1 MNKKEICPSLSVLFS
16 QCCTE
21 KKERLQLPAEPS
33 RTQRD
38 IRSIISG
45 LHIHT
50 QSHIHVYVTSS
61 PKGMPKKTSAHLL
74 IFVSPCPPHFFFSC
88 SPSHT
93 HTHTLTAIYL
103 YLSPLKLMDGL
114 ALNEETI
121 SVIFPPFPLLLG
133 CFSTATK
140 PSLSPLLSLF
150 FSLTPRFRFTC
161 EINVSGV
168 NMKSS
173 GNDDSI

>member
-74 IFVSPCPPHFFFSC
+74 IFVSGSLSLSSSLFFFVLSV
-88 SPSHT
+88 T
-93 HTHTLTAIYL
+93 HTHTDCYI
-103 YLSPLKLMDGL
+103 
-114 ALNEETI
+114 
-121 SVIFPPFPLLLG
+121 
-133 CFSTATK
+133 
-140 PSLSPLLSLF
+140 SLSLPPQVDGWPSTKWGDYFSDISSFSFTFRLF
-150 FSLTPRFRFTC
+150 FHSYQTLPLTSSLSLTPRFRFTC

>member
-93 HTHTLTAIYL
+93 HTLTAIYL

-140 PSLSPLLSLF
+140 PSLSPLLSL
-150 FSLTPRFRFTC
+150 SPLA
-161 EINVSGV
+161 SGSRV
-168 NMKSS
+168 RSMLVV
-173 GNDDSI
+173 